1 MHTYE
6 THHFENIVESR
17 NPYNVVSKV
26 AAKDFNRL
34 KNMQS
39 MRLLIIL
46 IIKFLILIS
55 STRQRLSLFVMELTF
70 F

>member
-39 MRLLIIL
+39 MCLLIIL
-46 IIKFLILIS
+46 IIKILILI
-55 STRQRLSLFVMELTF
+55 
-70 F
+70 

>member
-1 MHTYE
+1 MHAYE

-17 NPYNVVSKV
+17 NPPYNVVSKV
-26 AAKDFNRL
+26 AAKDFNHL

-46 IIKFLILIS
+46 IIKFLILLD
-55 STRQRLSLFVMELTF
+55 RGRGPVHQ
-70 F
+70 